1 MQHLQ
6 SVQDI
11 FQHKLFRIPDYQRG
25 YAWEENQW
33 LDLLEDLE
41 LLEDDQEHYT
51 GTLVIHEAHDEG
63 DINDDEGNT
72 LKVYDV
78 VDGQQRLTTL
88 SILLHEISSQFRRIE
103 GKRSFAD
110 GILKKYIATTKNDD
124 TLPKLSL
131 NRDTNVFYRN
141 HIITSNKAVT
151 SAKIASEQRL
161 LDAKHYFSHYMA
173 KKSEELGE
181 HYLTWL
187 NKTYNK
193 ISNKMKL
200 TVYLVPK
207 ATDVGVIF
215 EVMNN
220 RGKKLTEMEKTK
232 NYLLYLSSKLTCD
245 GGKELGEDINRT
257 WTYIYESL
265 MSAEASDSDENQLL
279 RSCWLMYHNYN
290 AKQWDGSNS
299 IKTVYNLKDY
309 QGQHSQLRND
319 LRAYVNTLKECCTV
333 YCDVIHAKR
342 SGAFF
347 GVKNEATRKALEEY
361 TAKLLRIGVI
371 ASFIPLFMGIR
382 LKHSGNL
389 DIYLDLL
396 KLCEKFTFR
405 VYRYAGK
412 RSNAGQSYL
421 FKLGYDVYHGTVT
434 HQDAFTGVHRL
445 LLYYSPN
452 KEFIEETNARGDW
465 YGWYGLKYLLYEYEL
480 HLASDKP
487 VLMDWVYLQKKD
499 KQDSIEHILP
509 QTPTQPYWQS
519 RWSKEQIEEVTH
531 DLGNLV
537 ITFDNSTYSNKG
549 FDEKKGAAGKKGC
562 YAGSSLFAERE
573 LASYDD
579 WTYTE
584 FETRRQKLADWI
596 IVRWHVDDIG
606 ASLAVTDEET
616 EDQDI

>member
-25 YAWEENQW
+25 YTWEENQW

-51 GTLVIHEAHDEG
+51 GTLVIHEAEDEG

-72 LKVYDV
+72 LRVYDV

-88 SILLHEISSQFRRIE
+88 SILLYEIASQFKGLDGRRT
-103 GKRSFAD
+103 FAD
-110 GILKKYIATTKNDD
+110 GILKKYVATTKNDD
-124 TLPKLSL
+124 KLPKLSL
-131 NRDTNVFYRN
+131 NRDTNLFYKKY
-141 HIITSNKAVT
+141 IISEYEAVT
-151 SAKIASEQRL
+151 SAKVTSEQRL
-161 LDAKHYFSHYMA
+161 LDAKRYFA
-173 KKSEELGE
+173 KYLAHRSEELSE

-187 NKTYNK
+187 NKMYNK

-265 MSAEASDSDENQLL
+265 MLAKASDSDENQLL
-279 RSCWLMYHNYN
+279 RSFWLMYHNYN
-290 AKQWDGSNS
+290 SKQWDGSNS
-299 IKTVYNLKDY
+299 FKTVYNLKNY
-309 QGQHSQLRND
+309 KGQHTQLRND
-319 LRAYVNTLKECCTV
+319 LRACVNILKECCTV

-342 SGAFF
+342 SGSFF
-347 GVKNEATRKALEEY
+347 GANEVTRKALEDY
-361 TAKLLRIGVI
+361 TAKLQRIGVI
-371 ASFIPLFMGIR
+371 ASFIPLLMASR
-382 LKHSGNL
+382 LKNSDNMEM
-389 DIYLDLL
+389 YLELL

-412 RSNAGQSYL
+412 RSNAGQSNL
-421 FKLGYDVYHGTVT
+421 LKIAYDLYHGMVT
-434 HQDAFTGVHRL
+434 YQDAFTGVHQL

-452 KEFIEETNARGDW
+452 KKFIEETNARVDW

-480 HLASDKP
+480 HLASGKP

-509 QTPTQPYWQS
+509 QTPTKSYWQS
-519 RWSKEQIEEVTH
+519 RWTGEEIEEATH

-537 ITFDNSTYSNKG
+537 MTFDNSSYSNKG
-549 FDEKKGAAGKKGC
+549 FDKKRGSAGQKGC
-562 YAGSSLFAERE
+562 YAGSSLFSERE
-573 LASYDD
+573 LAAYSE
-579 WTYTE
+579 WTYSE
-584 FETRRQKLADWI
+584 FENRRQKIANWI
-596 IVRWHVDDIG
+596 VSRWHVDDIG
-606 ASLAVTDEET
+606 AVLTVADDET
-616 EDQDI
+616 EDQEI